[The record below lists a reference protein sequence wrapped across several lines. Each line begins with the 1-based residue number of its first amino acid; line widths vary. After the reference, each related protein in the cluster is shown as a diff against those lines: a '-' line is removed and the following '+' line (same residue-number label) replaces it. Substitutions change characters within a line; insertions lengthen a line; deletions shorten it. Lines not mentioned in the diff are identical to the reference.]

1 MSVRTLI
8 PVAALAGLLAG
19 CAAEGPPPHEQMT
32 QARTLVEQAD
42 KSNAQ
47 RYAAADVQRAHDAL
61 NSAERNFGER
71 KYDAARADAESAAVD
86 ADVATARAAAA
97 EAQHAATEVA
107 RGNSTLKSEGQRDAA
122 AQANQTP
129 ATAPAA
135 TESPPQ

>member
-1 MSVRTLI
+1 MLVRTLI

-19 CAAEGPPPHEQMT
+19 CAAEGPPPREEMA

-47 RYAAADVQRAHDAL
+47 RYAAADVQRAHDSL

-71 KYDAARADAESAAVD
+71 KYDAARADAESAAAD

-97 EAQHAATEVA
+97 EAQHAAAEVA
-107 RGNSTLKSEGQRDAA
+107 QGNSTLKSEAQRDAA
-122 AQANQTP
+122 AQANQAP
-129 ATAPAA
+129 VSAPAA
-135 TESPPQ
+135 TQSPPQ